1 MLTIKKRCVSLFSK
15 GNWGEGVTMVEN
27 ASQAKGE
34 KFHMNIMAVR
44 KTLLKS
50 ITISLK
56 EN

>member
-1 MLTIKKRCVSLFSK
+1 
-15 GNWGEGVTMVEN
+15 MVEN